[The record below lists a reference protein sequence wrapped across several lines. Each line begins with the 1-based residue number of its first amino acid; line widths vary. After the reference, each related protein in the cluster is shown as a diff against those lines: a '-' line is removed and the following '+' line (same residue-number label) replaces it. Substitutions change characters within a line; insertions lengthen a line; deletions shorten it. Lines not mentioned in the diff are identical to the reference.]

1 MYFVELVE
9 YLNVCTSE
17 NTARE
22 TTDWKT
28 KTFATHGEGA
38 GVQNIQRILEFNNKK
53 TSGLIKKKFFY
64 SSIADLHCDVCLKCT
79 VG

>member
-22 TTDWKT
+22 TTDWKK

-38 GVQNIQRILEFNNKK
+38 GVQNI
-53 TSGLIKKKFFY
+53 
-64 SSIADLHCDVCLKCT
+64 
-79 VG
+79 